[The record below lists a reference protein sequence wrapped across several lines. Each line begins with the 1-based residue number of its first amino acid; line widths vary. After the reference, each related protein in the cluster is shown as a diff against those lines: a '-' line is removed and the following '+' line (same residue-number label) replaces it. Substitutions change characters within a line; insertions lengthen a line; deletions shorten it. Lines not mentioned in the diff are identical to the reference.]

1 MKTGLRGCA
10 RKAERGFTLLDA
22 AAVVCMLAVLG
33 MIAAPHWARGKLD
46 AQARVCTG
54 NLGQVGRAVAMYANE
69 HEERLPGNQHSP
81 PSWVVSLAT
90 YGNSNAFRC
99 PDEIVGERRS
109 FTIALNDFLTPK
121 PYGAREM
128 DFSKRSKI
136 SAPQETLMFGE
147 ANQSYRAYDHFHF
160 ADSKENGYG
169 VAEFSDQVDV
179 ERHGGAA
186 NYLYAD
192 GRVDLMNWSSAVKP
206 KLTAR
211 GSKFVNPTGAVQ
223 LEFVQR

>member
-1 MKTGLRGCA
+1 
-10 RKAERGFTLLDA
+10 
-22 AAVVCMLAVLG
+22 
-33 MIAAPHWARGKLD
+33 
-46 AQARVCTG
+46 
-54 NLGQVGRAVAMYANE
+54 
-69 HEERLPGNQHSP
+69 
-81 PSWVVSLAT
+81 
-90 YGNSNAFRC
+90 
-99 PDEIVGERRS
+99 
-109 FTIALNDFLTPK
+109 
-121 PYGAREM
+121 
-128 DFSKRSKI
+128 
-136 SAPQETLMFGE
+136 MFGE

>member
-1 MKTGLRGCA
+1 
-10 RKAERGFTLLDA
+10 
-22 AAVVCMLAVLG
+22 MLAVLG

-69 HEERLPGNQHSP
+69 HEEKLPGNQHSP
-81 PSWVVSLAT
+81 PSWVVGLGAYVNT
-90 YGNSNAFRC
+90 NVYRC
-99 PDEIVGERRS
+99 PNEVLGEQRS

-121 PYGAREM
+121 PYGARHL
-128 DFSKRSKI
+128 DFSKVTKI
-136 SAPQETLMFGE
+136 PATQETLMFAE
-147 ANQSYRAYDHFHF
+147 ADESYRAYDHFHF

-169 VAEFSDQVDV
+169 VVEFSEQVDA
-179 ERHGGAA
+179 ERHGEVGSGAA
-186 NYLYAD
+186 NYLFAD
-192 GRVDLMNWSSAVKP
+192 GRVEEMVWGSAVKA

-211 GSKFVNPTGAVQ
+211 GSKFVNPNGGIH